1 MNAAGQVVAV
11 NSAKIAIAGYEGLGF
26 SIPIA
31 EAQDIVNDLIQY
43 GYVTG
48 RVSLGIKGYTVNQAN
63 YKGFLI
69 DSIVSG
75 SPLEGTGAQ
84 KGDLIT
90 HVDGV
95 RVNSYGELRGELSK
109 HSVGDTVT
117 LTILRVEKPAGQHL
131 YDTDQACRRQGA
143 VTAFYKNTSK
153 TAEAPEWPPPFCRV
167 YGPESKYKIIQ
178 PGIQKFSV

>member
-48 RVSLGIKGYTVNQAN
+48 RVSWVIKGYTVNQAN

-117 LTILRVEKPAGQHL
+117 LTILRVEN
-131 YDTDQACRRQGA
+131 RRDSTFTIQI
-143 VTAFYKNTSK
+143 KL
-153 TAEAPEWPPPFCRV
+153 AEDKGR
-167 YGPESKYKIIQ
+167 
-178 PGIQKFSV
+178 